1 MLCSMNEMSEAFQ
14 NLNLYP
20 VPIEV
25 SHDFTGYIAD
35 IEEPVEFQTP
45 PLEKAKP
52 KKKRRYVGWRK
63 VRRRKPATRRLPKIE
78 NSVSMIKGKEI
89 ETGESSKPPEKE
101 IGIDLKQKGIEV
113 GESSKQPEELT
124 FQDEID
130 RLLGNCEVIS
140 PIRTNLYPY
149 PATVQFPLNITP
161 AIPEPLIHT
170 QPLGELEEWWTND
183 WQFQNIVNSPYSF
196 LPQFDPEPL
205 PNPPMSNENLA
216 ELRQFGEELIGTGN
230 RIREMGEHLTWK
242 YDEREHRY

>member
-1 MLCSMNEMSEAFQ
+1 MLCSMSEISEAFQ

-25 SHDFTGYIAD
+25 SYDFTGYVAD
-35 IEEPVEFQTP
+35 IEEPVEFQAP

-78 NSVSMIKGKEI
+78 NPVSMSKGKEI
-89 ETGESSKPPEKE
+89 ETEESSKPPEKD
-101 IGIDLKQKGIEV
+101 IGIDLKQKGIEI
-113 GESSKQPEELT
+113 GESSKQPEEIT

-149 PATVQFPLNITP
+149 PATVQFPLTVAP
-161 AIPEPLIHT
+161 TIPDPLIHT
-170 QPLGELEEWWTND
+170 QPFGELEEWWTND

-196 LPQFDPEPL
+196 LPQFDPEPI